1 MSLKNKLSD
10 EDVKNEE
17 DIENKLIKELQI
29 KIN

>member
-17 DIENKLIKELQI
+17 DIENKLIKKLQI